1 MLLLNMAR
9 GCYSLGMF
17 LKVVGNGWVVMVGS
31 KVGVDGEILVNIEL
45 FAHFRAKYIKLR
57 YTYYI
62 YLLKRF
68 NSK

>member
-1 MLLLNMAR
+1 
-9 GCYSLGMF
+9 
-17 LKVVGNGWVVMVGS
+17 MVGL
-31 KVGVDGEILVNIEL
+31 KVGVDGEILVKMDL
-45 FAHFRAKYIKLR
+45 FAHLWAKYIKLH